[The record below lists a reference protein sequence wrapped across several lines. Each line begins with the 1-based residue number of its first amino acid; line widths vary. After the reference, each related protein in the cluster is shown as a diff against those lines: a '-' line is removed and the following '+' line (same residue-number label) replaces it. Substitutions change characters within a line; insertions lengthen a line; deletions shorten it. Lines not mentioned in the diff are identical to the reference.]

1 MKNLLKISNLSFSR
15 GNKQIIS
22 SFNMECSS
30 EKPMLVLGEN
40 GIGKSTLLNLIA
52 GIEVPDS
59 GSICFNDSLY
69 QEGPKSLVD
78 TENRKIG
85 FIFQDFGLFAHL
97 TVRQNIHFVRGDI
110 SDQEITSILNL
121 LGLEDILDKDV
132 DKISGGQQQR
142 TAIAR
147 TLVSCPAIILA
158 DEPFSSLDEK
168 VTEEIQRFLIDWT
181 RANNQILIL
190 IAHNTDKL
198 ITELKENIIALNQK

>member
-22 SFNMECSS
+22 AFNMECSS

-85 FIFQDFGLFAHL
+85 YIFQDFGLFAHL

-110 SDQEITSILNL
+110 SDQEIASILNL
-121 LGLEDILDKDV
+121 LALEDILDKDV

>member
-1 MKNLLKISNLSFSR
+1 MKNILEISNLSFSR
-15 GNKQIIS
+15 GNKQIFS
-22 SFNMECSS
+22 SFSMQCPSD
-30 EKPMLVLGEN
+30 KPTLIVGDN

-59 GSICFNDSLY
+59 GSINFNDSLY
-69 QEGPKSLVD
+69 QEGSKSLVD
-78 TENRKIG
+78 TEDRKIG

-97 TVRQNIHFVRGDI
+97 TVKQNILFVKGDI
-110 SDQEITSILNL
+110 SEHEIASIISV
-121 LGLEDILDKDV
+121 LGLEDILDKDI

-158 DEPFSSLDEK
+158 DEPFSNLDEK
-168 VTEEIQRFLIDWT
+168 VTEDIQRFLIDWT
-181 RANNQILIL
+181 KTNNQILIL

-198 ITELKENIIALNQK
+198 ISDFKDNTISLNQK

>member
-1 MKNLLKISNLSFSR
+1 MKNILEILNLSFSR
-15 GNKQIIS
+15 GDKQIFS
-22 SFNMECSS
+22 SFSMQCSS
-30 EKPMLVLGEN
+30 DNPTLVVGDN

-59 GSICFNDSLY
+59 GSINFNDSLY
-69 QEGPKSLVD
+69 QDGSKSLVD
-78 TENRKIG
+78 TEDRKIG

-97 TVRQNIHFVRGDI
+97 TVKQNINFVKGEI
-110 SDQEITSILNL
+110 SEHEIASIINV
-121 LGLEDILDKDV
+121 LGLGDILDKDV

-158 DEPFSSLDEK
+158 DEPFSNLDEK
-168 VTEEIQRFLIDWT
+168 VTQDIQRFLIDWT
-181 RANNQILIL
+181 RTNNQILIL

-198 ITELKENIIALNQK
+198 ISDLKDNTISLNQK

>member
-1 MKNLLKISNLSFSR
+1 M
-15 GNKQIIS
+15 
-22 SFNMECSS
+22 
-30 EKPMLVLGEN
+30 
-40 GIGKSTLLNLIA
+40 
-52 GIEVPDS
+52 
-59 GSICFNDSLY
+59 
-69 QEGPKSLVD
+69 
-78 TENRKIG
+78 
-85 FIFQDFGLFAHL
+85 
-97 TVRQNIHFVRGDI
+97 RQNIHFVRGDI
-110 SDQEITSILNL
+110 SDQEIASILNL

-168 VTEEIQRFLIDWT
+168 VTEDIQRFLIDWT

>member
-85 FIFQDFGLFAHL
+85 YIFQDFGLFAHL

-110 SDQEITSILNL
+110 SDQEIASILNL

>member
-1 MKNLLKISNLSFSR
+1 
-15 GNKQIIS
+15 
-22 SFNMECSS
+22 MECSS
-30 EKPMLVLGEN
+30 EKPTLVLGEN

-85 FIFQDFGLFAHL
+85 YIFQDFGLFAHL

-110 SDQEITSILNL
+110 SDQEIASILNL

>member
-1 MKNLLKISNLSFSR
+1 MKNILEISNLSFSR
-15 GNKQIIS
+15 GNKQIFS
-22 SFNMECSS
+22 SFSMQCLSD
-30 EKPMLVLGEN
+30 KPTLIVGDN

-59 GSICFNDSLY
+59 GSINFNGSFY
-69 QEGPKSLVD
+69 QEGSKSLVD
-78 TENRKIG
+78 TEDRKIG

-97 TVRQNIHFVRGDI
+97 TVKQNIHFVKGDI
-110 SDQEITSILNL
+110 SEHEIASIINV
-121 LGLEDILDKDV
+121 LGLGDILDKDV

-158 DEPFSSLDEK
+158 DEPFSNLDEK
-168 VTEEIQRFLIDWT
+168 VTEDIQRFLIDWT
-181 RANNQILIL
+181 RTNNQILIL

-198 ITELKENIIALNQK
+198 ISDLKDNTISLNQK

>member
-1 MKNLLKISNLSFSR
+1 MKNILEISNLSFSR
-15 GNKQIIS
+15 GNKQIFS
-22 SFNMECSS
+22 SFSMQCPSD
-30 EKPMLVLGEN
+30 KPTLIVGDN

-59 GSICFNDSLY
+59 GSINFNDSLY
-69 QEGPKSLVD
+69 QDGSKSLVD
-78 TENRKIG
+78 TEDRKIG

-97 TVRQNIHFVRGDI
+97 TVKQNIHFVEGDI
-110 SDQEITSILNL
+110 SEHEIASIINV
-121 LGLEDILDKDV
+121 LGLGDILDKDV

-158 DEPFSSLDEK
+158 DEPFSNLDEK
-168 VTEEIQRFLIDWT
+168 VTEDIQRFLIDWT
-181 RANNQILIL
+181 RTNNQILIL

-198 ITELKENIIALNQK
+198 ISDLKDNTISLNQK

>member
-1 MKNLLKISNLSFSR
+1 MKNILEISNLSFSR
-15 GNKQIIS
+15 GNKQIFS
-22 SFNMECSS
+22 SFSMQCPSD
-30 EKPMLVLGEN
+30 KPTLIVGDN

-59 GSICFNDSLY
+59 GSINFNDSLY
-69 QEGPKSLVD
+69 QDGSKSLVD
-78 TENRKIG
+78 TEDRKIG

-97 TVRQNIHFVRGDI
+97 TVKQNINFVKGDI
-110 SDQEITSILNL
+110 SEHEIASIINV
-121 LGLEDILDKDV
+121 LGLGDILDKDV

-158 DEPFSSLDEK
+158 DEPFSNLDEK
-168 VTEEIQRFLIDWT
+168 VTEDIQRFLIDWT
-181 RANNQILIL
+181 RTNNQILIL

-198 ITELKENIIALNQK
+198 ISDLKDNTISLNQK

>member
-59 GSICFNDSLY
+59 GSIYFNDSLY

-110 SDQEITSILNL
+110 SDQEIASILNL
-121 LGLEDILDKDV
+121 MGLEDILDKDV

>member
-85 FIFQDFGLFAHL
+85 YIFQDFGLFAHL

-110 SDQEITSILNL
+110 SDQEIASILNL

-168 VTEEIQRFLIDWT
+168 VTEDIQRFLIDW
-181 RANNQILIL
+181 RRVNNQILIL

-198 ITELKENIIALNQK
+198 ITELKENVIALNQK

>member
-22 SFNMECSS
+22 AFNMECSS

-85 FIFQDFGLFAHL
+85 YIFQDFGLFAHL

-110 SDQEITSILNL
+110 SDQEIASILNL

>member
-85 FIFQDFGLFAHL
+85 YIFQDFGLFAHL

-110 SDQEITSILNL
+110 SDQEIASILNL

-168 VTEEIQRFLIDWT
+168 VTEDIQRFLIDW
-181 RANNQILIL
+181 RRVNNQILIL

-198 ITELKENIIALNQK
+198 ITELKDNIIALNQK

>member
-15 GNKQIIS
+15 GNKQISS

-59 GSICFNDSLY
+59 GSIYFNDSLY

-85 FIFQDFGLFAHL
+85 YIFQDFGLFAHL

-110 SDQEITSILNL
+110 SDQEIASILNL

>member
-1 MKNLLKISNLSFSR
+1 M
-15 GNKQIIS
+15 Q
-22 SFNMECSS
+22 CSS
-30 EKPMLVLGEN
+30 DKPTLVVGDN

-59 GSICFNDSLY
+59 GSINFNDSLY
-69 QEGPKSLVD
+69 QDGSKSLVD
-78 TENRKIG
+78 TEDRKIG

-97 TVRQNIHFVRGDI
+97 TVKQNIHFVKGDI
-110 SDQEITSILNL
+110 SEHEIASIINV
-121 LGLEDILDKDV
+121 LGLGDILDKDV

-158 DEPFSSLDEK
+158 DEPFSNLDEK
-168 VTEEIQRFLIDWT
+168 VTEDIQRFLIDWT
-181 RANNQILIL
+181 RTNNQILIL

-198 ITELKENIIALNQK
+198 ISDLKDNTISLNQK

>member
-1 MKNLLKISNLSFSR
+1 MKNLLIISNLSFSR
-15 GNKQIIS
+15 GNKQIFS
-22 SFNMECSS
+22 AFNMECSS
-30 EKPMLVLGEN
+30 EKPTLVLGEN

-59 GSICFNDSLY
+59 GSINFNGCLY
-69 QEGPKSLVD
+69 QEGSKSIVD

-110 SDQEITSILNL
+110 SDQEIASILNL

-181 RANNQILIL
+181 RTNNQILIL

-198 ITELKENIIALNQK
+198 ITELKDNIIALNQK

>member
-1 MKNLLKISNLSFSR
+1 MKNILEISNLSFSR
-15 GNKQIIS
+15 GDKQIFS
-22 SFNMECSS
+22 SFSMQCSS
-30 EKPMLVLGEN
+30 DKPTLVVGDN

-59 GSICFNDSLY
+59 GSINFNDSLY
-69 QEGPKSLVD
+69 QEGSKSLVD
-78 TENRKIG
+78 TEDRKIG

-97 TVRQNIHFVRGDI
+97 TVKQNIRFVKGDI
-110 SDQEITSILNL
+110 SEHEVASIINV
-121 LGLEDILDKDV
+121 LGLGDILDKDV

-158 DEPFSSLDEK
+158 DEPFSNLDEK
-168 VTEEIQRFLIDWT
+168 VTEDIQRFLIDWT
-181 RANNQILIL
+181 KTKNQILIL

-198 ITELKENIIALNQK
+198 ISDLKDNTISLNQK

>member
-1 MKNLLKISNLSFSR
+1 
-15 GNKQIIS
+15 
-22 SFNMECSS
+22 MECSS
-30 EKPMLVLGEN
+30 EKPTLVLGEN

-59 GSICFNDSLY
+59 GSIYFNDSLY

-85 FIFQDFGLFAHL
+85 YIFQDFGLFAHL

-110 SDQEITSILNL
+110 SDQEIASILNL
-121 LGLEDILDKDV
+121 LGLEDILDKGV

-190 IAHNTDKL
+190 IAHNTGKL

>member
-1 MKNLLKISNLSFSR
+1 MKNLLEISNLSFSM
-15 GNKQIIS
+15 GDKQIFS
-22 SFNMECSS
+22 SFDMLCSS
-30 EKPMLVLGEN
+30 DKTTLIVGDN

-59 GSICFNDSLY
+59 GSINFNDSLY
-69 QEGPKSLVD
+69 QEGSKSLVD
-78 TENRKIG
+78 TEDRKIG

-97 TVRQNIHFVRGDI
+97 TVKQNIRFVKGDI
-110 SDQEITSILNL
+110 SEHEITSIINV
-121 LGLEDILDKDV
+121 LGLGDILDKDV

-158 DEPFSSLDEK
+158 DEPFSNLDEK
-168 VTEEIQRFLIDWT
+168 VTEDIQRFLIDWT
-181 RANNQILIL
+181 RTNNQILIL

-198 ITELKENIIALNQK
+198 ISDLKDNTISLNQK

>member
-1 MKNLLKISNLSFSR
+1 MKNLLIISNLSFSR

-22 SFNMECSS
+22 AFNMECSS

-85 FIFQDFGLFAHL
+85 YIFQDFGLFAHL
-97 TVRQNIHFVRGDI
+97 TVRQNIHLVRGDI
-110 SDQEITSILNL
+110 SDQEIASILNL

-132 DKISGGQQQR
+132 DIISGGKQQR

>member
-22 SFNMECSS
+22 AFNMECSS

-85 FIFQDFGLFAHL
+85 YIFQDFGLFAHL

-110 SDQEITSILNL
+110 SDQEIASILNL

-198 ITELKENIIALNQK
+198 ITELKENIIVLNQK

>member
-1 MKNLLKISNLSFSR
+1 MKNILEISNLSFSR
-15 GNKQIIS
+15 GDKQIFS
-22 SFNMECSS
+22 SFDMLCSS
-30 EKPMLVLGEN
+30 DKTTLIVGDN

-59 GSICFNDSLY
+59 GSINFNDSLY
-69 QEGPKSLVD
+69 QEGSKSLVD
-78 TENRKIG
+78 TEDRKIG

-97 TVRQNIHFVRGDI
+97 TVKQNIRFVKGDI
-110 SDQEITSILNL
+110 SEHEIASIISV
-121 LGLEDILDKDV
+121 LGLEDILDKDI

-158 DEPFSSLDEK
+158 DEPFSNLDEK
-168 VTEEIQRFLIDWT
+168 VTEDIQRFLIDWT
-181 RANNQILIL
+181 RTNNQILIL

-198 ITELKENIIALNQK
+198 ISDFKDNTISLNQK

>member
-1 MKNLLKISNLSFSR
+1 MKNVLKISNLSFSR

-85 FIFQDFGLFAHL
+85 YIFQDFGLFAHL

-110 SDQEITSILNL
+110 SDQEIASILNL

>member
-1 MKNLLKISNLSFSR
+1 MKNILKISNLSFSR
-15 GNKQIIS
+15 GDKQIFS
-22 SFNMECSS
+22 SFSMQCSS
-30 EKPMLVLGEN
+30 DKTTLIVGDN
-40 GIGKSTLLNLIA
+40 GIGKSTLLNLIS

-59 GSICFNDSLY
+59 GSINFNNSFY
-69 QEGPKSLVD
+69 QEGSKSIVD
-78 TENRKIG
+78 TEDRKIG

-97 TVRQNIHFVRGDI
+97 TVEQNIRFVKGDI
-110 SDQEITSILNL
+110 SEHEIASIISI

-168 VTEEIQRFLIDWT
+168 ITEDIQRFLIDWT
-181 RANNQILIL
+181 KANNQILIL

-198 ITELKENIIALNQK
+198 ISDLKDNTISLNQK